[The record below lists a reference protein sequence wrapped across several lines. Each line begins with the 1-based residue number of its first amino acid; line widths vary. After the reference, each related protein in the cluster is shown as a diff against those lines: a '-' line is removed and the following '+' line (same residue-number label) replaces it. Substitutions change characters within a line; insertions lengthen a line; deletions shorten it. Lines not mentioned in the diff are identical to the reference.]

1 MDKIKIKKDNNMNDN
16 EIGATLCDNC
26 DQVVYESEFNLIN
39 FSCFLGNRDYDVV
52 CNKCNEE
59 ITNKKGQ

>member
-1 MDKIKIKKDNNMNDN
+1 MDNIKIKKDNNMKDN

-39 FSCFLGNRDYDVV
+39 DYDIV

-59 ITNKKGQ
+59 ITNEKGQ